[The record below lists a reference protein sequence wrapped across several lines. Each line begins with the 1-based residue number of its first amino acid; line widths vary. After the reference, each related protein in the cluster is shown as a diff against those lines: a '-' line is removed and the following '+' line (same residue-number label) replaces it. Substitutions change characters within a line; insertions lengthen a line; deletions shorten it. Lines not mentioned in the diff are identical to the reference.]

1 MTAVKNKKG
10 AAPSNKKRLNPPT
23 AAEAMERLMN
33 VPAIDLIDLAVLTG
47 VSTATVHRHA
57 AEGKL
62 PVPTARIG
70 QRWIVPSAPVRK
82 FLKIEEV
89 AA

>member
-1 MTAVKNKKG
+1 MPVTKTKKG
-10 AAPSNKKRLNPPT
+10 SAAPNKKRLHPPT
-23 AAEAMERLMN
+23 PAEALERLMTAA
-33 VPAIDLIDLAVLTG
+33 AIDLIDLAVLTG
-47 VSTATVHRHA
+47 VSTSTVQRHA
-57 AEGKL
+57 AEDKL

-82 FLKIEEV
+82 LLQIGE

>member
-1 MTAVKNKKG
+1 MTVAKTKKG
-10 AAPSNKKRLNPPT
+10 AALPNKKRLHPPT
-23 AAEAMERLMN
+23 PAEAMERLMT

-47 VSTATVHRHA
+47 VSTSTVQRHA
-57 AEGKL
+57 AEDKL

-82 FLKIEEV
+82 LLKIED
-89 AA
+89 AAA